1 MQSREG
7 KVVILSVYVNDI
19 ILMDDD
25 TIELERLK
33 KALADD
39 FEIKDLLP

>member
-25 TIELERLK
+25 TIELESQK